1 MRCSIRVCATTEE
14 ETTVTLTATSST
26 GAPAK
31 GRSLWDDARD
41 RLLANRAAV
50 ASIIVLLTIGLISI
64 LGPILSP
71 HHYDTVYR
79 DYVKV
84 PASLEAYPKP
94 EQVEPGFMSSA
105 KRARLTVD
113 AFEREGDT
121 IVAKVTSSRD
131 IDPRSVLYFDRSD
144 LFRNTELTDMS
155 ADNKSATVRTDINF
169 MHFYFGTDANGRDM
183 MTRTFIAGRVS
194 LTIGLLATI
203 VAISIGV
210 LYGATSGYLGGRVD
224 QMMMRVVDILYSL
237 PFIFFVIMLVVFF
250 GRNFILMFIAV
261 GAVEWLD
268 MARIVR
274 GQTLTIKRQEY
285 VQAAEALGV
294 ADGGI
299 VRRHIIPNTLGPVV
313 VYMTLLVPK
322 VILLESFLSFLG
334 LGIQEPMTSWGVL
347 ISEGARNLQGAP
359 WMLIFPSIF
368 LTSTLFALNFIG
380 DGLRDALDPKDR

>member
-1 MRCSIRVCATTEE
+1 MS
-14 ETTVTLTATSST
+14 ETSDT
-26 GAPAK
+26 GAVQPIR

-50 ASIIVLLTIGLISI
+50 ASLIALAAVTLISI
-64 LGPILSP
+64 FGPVLSP
-71 HHYDTVYR
+71 HPFDKVYR

-84 PASLEAYPKP
+84 PASLEAYPRP
-94 EQVEPGFMSSA
+94 DQVEPAFRSLLR
-105 KRARLTVD
+105 RARVNIDDFSRQDT
-113 AFEREGDT
+113 T
-121 IVAKVTSSRD
+121 IVADISSSRE
-131 IDPRSVLYFDRSD
+131 IDPRTVRYIERSD
-144 LFRNTELTDMS
+144 MFENAVLEAVSSDG
-155 ADNKSATVRTDINF
+155 KSAVLRADINF
-169 MHFYFGTDANGRDM
+169 VHFYFGTDSNGRDM

-203 VAISIGV
+203 VAITIGV
-210 LYGATSGYLGGRVD
+210 VYGAASGYLGGRID
-224 QMMMRVVDILYSL
+224 HMMMRVVDILYSL

-250 GRNFILMFIAV
+250 GRNFVLMFIAV

-274 GQTLTIKRQEY
+274 GQTLSIKRQEY
-285 VQAAEALGV
+285 VQAAEAMGV
-294 ADGGI
+294 SDKGI
-299 VRRHIIPNTLGPVV
+299 LLRHIIPNTLGPVV

-334 LGIQEPMTSWGVL
+334 LGVQEPMTSWGVL
-347 ISEGARNLQGAP
+347 ISEGARNLQGAS